1 MVEAKD
7 ENQLPAAAFTTGGDD
22 GTSIRTLMLTDIVDS
37 TVLLDRV
44 GDARAAEIF
53 GRHDVVFRELLQ
65 AHEGREIDKTDGFLL
80 LFRRPFEAVRY
91 AVAYQDA
98 LIELSEELGFELKAR
113 AGIHL
118 GEVVLREN
126 PPAHVARGAKP
137 VEVEGLAKHAAAR
150 IMSLARGGQ
159 ILLSESA
166 YTFAR
171 RGAVG
176 ADAGHIQWQSHG
188 LYSLKGVEEPVQVYE
203 VGREGVAPFS
213 APGDS
218 EKVRRIE
225 DQAPKNHN
233 SWLLFALTIGV
244 LGLALSQLLTL
255 TEAPVQPDAAAP
267 PVRSVADVSVPTA
280 TPQPTP
286 ALLPAP
292 PAEMTLTITSA
303 PGGAEIILGG
313 VSRGNSPAVLRIP
326 AEVGKHVGR
335 ARLEGHVNQRFE
347 CVVLS
352 SDVEKGDAKCEVI
365 LDAVPPP
372 PAPKAPSAT
381 ETPTP
386 KKASKKPAPKPVGG
400 STPAPKKKPRYK
412 IHTLE

>member
-137 VEVEGLAKHAAAR
+137 VEVEGLAKHAAADDR
-150 IMSLARGGQ
+150 AEVLA
-159 ILLSESA
+159 L
-166 YTFAR
+166 
-171 RGAVG
+171 
-176 ADAGHIQWQSHG
+176 
-188 LYSLKGVEEPVQVYE
+188 
-203 VGREGVAPFS
+203 GVAP
-213 APGDS
+213 A
-218 EKVRRIE
+218 ELA
-225 DQAPKNHN
+225 QPK
-233 SWLLFALTIGV
+233 L
-244 LGLALSQLLTL
+244 
-255 TEAPVQPDAAAP
+255 
-267 PVRSVADVSVPTA
+267 
-280 TPQPTP
+280 
-286 ALLPAP
+286 
-292 PAEMTLTITSA
+292 
-303 PGGAEIILGG
+303 GGAAQ
-313 VSRGNSPAVLRIP
+313 P
-326 AEVGKHVGR
+326 
-335 ARLEGHVNQRFE
+335 RLEGAQ
-347 CVVLS
+347 
-352 SDVEKGDAKCEVI
+352 VEP
-365 LDAVPPP
+365 LHLP
-372 PAPKAPSAT
+372 
-381 ETPTP
+381 
-386 KKASKKPAPKPVGG
+386 
-400 STPAPKKKPRYK
+400 
-412 IHTLE
+412 